1 MSCRFDPGLSAAR
14 WALVRAEQAA
24 KGAAVDLGPTVT
36 STVIRAGDG
45 SSRASRRIR
54 V

>member
-14 WALVRAEQAA
+14 WVLVRAEQAA

-36 STVIRAGDG
+36 STVIRA
-45 SSRASRRIR
+45 
-54 V
+54 